1 MIEESHSIVR
11 RYLDY
16 LTVLVTTTE
25 YNEEKDMVLTLKE
38 FPVGGREEQH

>member
-1 MIEESHSIVR
+1 
-11 RYLDY
+11 LDY

-25 YNEEKDMVLTLKE
+25 YKDEKDMVLTLKE